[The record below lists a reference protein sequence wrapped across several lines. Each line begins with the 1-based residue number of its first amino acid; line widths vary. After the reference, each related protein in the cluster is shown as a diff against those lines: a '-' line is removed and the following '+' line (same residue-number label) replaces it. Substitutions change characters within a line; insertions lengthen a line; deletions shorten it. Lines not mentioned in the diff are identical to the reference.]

1 MRVRLRRRRLHY
13 IKSPLAMLA
22 RVQPIAPVLLGITF
36 VQLALGALAPFVGLL
51 LAQRGVPTPT
61 IGLVTSAYYIGFL
74 GGSLSCAAI
83 VDRVGHIRAFT
94 VFAAIG
100 ADCVLLH
107 AVTTDPLIWGAL
119 RAATG
124 YAMSGAFLITESWL
138 NDKVGASSRGRVFAA
153 YLFVSWS
160 ASAIG
165 PLALN
170 LHNAANFLFILI
182 AICFAT
188 ALIPMAL
195 TQVSNPEIA
204 GRTHFGVR
212 RLFAVSPLGAV
223 ACFAAGLVNSAFYG
237 LIPVYGETV
246 GLGAGPI
253 SVLLTTALVGGLLAQ
268 YPIGMVS
275 DRYGRR
281 PTMLAVLIVGLV
293 FAIGMFA
300 LAGRVFPAL
309 LAFTFVYAA
318 MTAPLY
324 GLGAGQT
331 NDYVSPKEFVG
342 ASGGLLFAW
351 ALGAS
356 AGPIVAAAAMDVLG
370 PGGLFLYLVAVL
382 AVIALFTI
390 FRMLRRTG
398 LPLALQTGFV
408 PAPQTPPGIAEFDP
422 RSAAAARAGDK
433 PA

>member
-1 MRVRLRRRRLHY
+1 MF
-13 IKSPLAMLA
+13 A

-36 VQLALGALAPFVGLL
+36 VQLALGALAPFISLL
-51 LAQRGVPTPT
+51 LAQRSVPTTT

-74 GGSLSCAAI
+74 AGSLSCAAL

-107 AVTTDPLIWGAL
+107 AITADPLVWGLL

-138 NDKVGASSRGRVFAA
+138 NDKVTASSRGRVFAA

-160 ASAIG
+160 ASAVG

-170 LHNAANFLFILI
+170 LHDAANFLFILI
-182 AICFAT
+182 AMSFAT

-195 TQVSNPEIA
+195 TEVSNPEIA
-204 GRTHFGVR
+204 GRSHFGLR

-223 ACFAAGLVNSAFYG
+223 ACFAAGSVNSAFYG
-237 LIPVYGETV
+237 LVPVYGEAA
-246 GLGAGPI
+246 GLGAGRI

-268 YPIGMVS
+268 YPVGMLS

-281 PTMLAVLIVGLV
+281 PTMLAALVIGLA
-293 FAIGMFA
+293 FAAAMLLLGA
-300 LAGRVFPAL
+300 RLFPAL
-309 LAFTFVYAA
+309 LAIAFIYAGV
-318 MTAPLY
+318 TAPLY

-331 NDYVSPKEFVG
+331 NDYISPKDFVG

-356 AGPIVAAAAMDVLG
+356 AGPVAASGVMALAG

-382 AVIALFTI
+382 AAIALFTI
-390 FRMLRRTG
+390 FRMLRRSG
-398 LPLALQTGFV
+398 LPVDQQTGFV
-408 PAPQTPPGIAEFDP
+408 PAPQTPPGIAELDP
-422 RSAAAARAGDK
+422 RSGGSAGK
-433 PA
+433 

>member
-1 MRVRLRRRRLHY
+1 
-13 IKSPLAMLA
+13 MLA

-36 VQLALGALAPFVGLL
+36 VQLALGALAPFISLL

-74 GGSLSCAAI
+74 AGSLSCAAI

-107 AVTTDPLIWGAL
+107 AVTSDPLLWGIL

-153 YLFVSWS
+153 YLFVTWS

-182 AICFAT
+182 ALSFAT

-195 TQVSNPEIA
+195 TEVSNPEIA
-204 GRTHFGVR
+204 NRAHFGVR
-212 RLFAVSPLGAV
+212 RLFAVSPLGLA
-223 ACFAAGLVNSAFYG
+223 ACFASGLVNSAFYG
-237 LIPVYGETV
+237 LTPVYGAAM
-246 GLGAGPI
+246 GLDAGHI

-268 YPIGMVS
+268 YPVGMLS

-281 PTMLAVLIVGLV
+281 PTMLAALFIGLV
-293 FAIGMFA
+293 FAAAMLLLGA
-300 LAGRVFPAL
+300 RLFPAL
-309 LAFTFVYAA
+309 LAI
-318 MTAPLY
+318 AP
-324 GLGAGQT
+324 A
-331 NDYVSPKEFVG
+331 
-342 ASGGLLFAW
+342 
-351 ALGAS
+351 
-356 AGPIVAAAAMDVLG
+356 
-370 PGGLFLYLVAVL
+370 
-382 AVIALFTI
+382 
-390 FRMLRRTG
+390 
-398 LPLALQTGFV
+398 
-408 PAPQTPPGIAEFDP
+408 
-422 RSAAAARAGDK
+422 
-433 PA
+433 

>member
-1 MRVRLRRRRLHY
+1 
-13 IKSPLAMLA
+13 MLA

-36 VQLALGALAPFVGLL
+36 VQLALGALAPFVSLL
-51 LAQRGVPTPT
+51 LAQRGVATPT
-61 IGLVTSAYYIGFL
+61 IGLVTSAYYVGFL
-74 GGSLSCAAI
+74 VGSLSCAAI

-107 AVTTDPLIWGAL
+107 AVTTDALVWGIL

-138 NDKVGASSRGRVFAA
+138 NDKAGAASRGRVFAA

-160 ASAIG
+160 ASAVG

-170 LHNAANFLFILI
+170 LHNAANFLFIII
-182 AICFAT
+182 AMCFAT
-188 ALIPMAL
+188 ALVPMAL

-204 GRTHFGVR
+204 NRTHFGVR

-223 ACFAAGLVNSAFYG
+223 ACFASGLVNSAFYG
-237 LIPVYGETV
+237 LAPVYGQEV
-246 GLGAGPI
+246 GLGAGRI

-268 YPIGMVS
+268 YPVGMLS

-281 PTMLAVLIVGLV
+281 PTMLAALIVALV
-293 FAIGMFA
+293 FAGAM
-300 LAGRVFPAL
+300 LLLQGRFFPAL
-309 LAFTFVYAA
+309 LAFAFVYAA

-356 AGPIVAAAAMDVLG
+356 AGPIAAAGVMDLVG
-370 PGGLFLYLVAVL
+370 PGGLFLYLALVL
-382 AVIALFTI
+382 AVIAVFTI
-390 FRMLRRTG
+390 FRMTRRSS
-398 LPLALQTGFV
+398 LPVALQTGFV
-408 PAPQTPPGIAEFDP
+408 PAPQTPPGLAELDP
-422 RSAAAARAGDK
+422 RSGSAEKGAGK
-433 PA
+433 TV

>member
-1 MRVRLRRRRLHY
+1 MF
-13 IKSPLAMLA
+13 A
-22 RVQPIAPVLLGITF
+22 RVQPIVPVLLGITF
-36 VQLALGALAPFVGLL
+36 VQLALGALAPFISLL
-51 LAQRGVPTPT
+51 LAQRSVPTTT
-61 IGLVTSAYYIGFL
+61 IGLVTSAYYVGFL
-74 GGSLSCAAI
+74 AGSLSCAAI

-107 AVTTDPLIWGAL
+107 AITADPLVWALL

-138 NDKVGASSRGRVFAA
+138 NDKVTASSRGRVFAA

-160 ASAIG
+160 ASAVG

-170 LHNAANFLFILI
+170 LHDAANFLFILI
-182 AICFAT
+182 AMSFAT

-195 TQVSNPEIA
+195 TEVSNPEIA
-204 GRTHFGVR
+204 GRSHFGLR

-237 LIPVYGETV
+237 LVPVYGEAV
-246 GLGAGPI
+246 GLGAGRI

-268 YPIGMVS
+268 YPVGMLS

-281 PTMLAVLIVGLV
+281 PTMLAALFIGLV
-293 FAIGMFA
+293 FAAAMLLLGA
-300 LAGRVFPAL
+300 RLFPAL
-309 LAFTFVYAA
+309 LAIAFIYAGV
-318 MTAPLY
+318 TAPLY

-331 NDYVSPKEFVG
+331 NDYISPKDFVG

-356 AGPIVAAAAMDVLG
+356 AGPVAASGVMALAG

-382 AVIALFTI
+382 AAIALFTI
-390 FRMLRRTG
+390 FRMLRRSG
-398 LPLALQTGFV
+398 LPVDQQTGFV
-408 PAPQTPPGIAEFDP
+408 PAPQTPPGIAELDP
-422 RSAAAARAGDK
+422 RSGGSAAK
-433 PA
+433 

>member
-1 MRVRLRRRRLHY
+1 
-13 IKSPLAMLA
+13 MLA

-36 VQLALGALAPFVGLL
+36 VQLALGALAPFVSLL

-74 GGSLSCAAI
+74 AGSLSCAAI

-94 VFAAIG
+94 VFAAVG

-107 AVTTDPLIWGAL
+107 AVTSDPLIWGVL

-124 YAMSGAFLITESWL
+124 YAMSGAFLVTESWL

-160 ASAIG
+160 ASAVG

-170 LHNAANFLFILI
+170 LHDAANFLFIVI
-182 AICFAT
+182 AMSFAT

-195 TQVSNPEIA
+195 TEVSNPEIA
-204 GRTHFGVR
+204 DRTKFSVR
-212 RLFAVSPLGAV
+212 RLFALSPLGLV

-237 LIPVYGETV
+237 LAPVYGEAV
-246 GLGAGPI
+246 GLGAGRI
-253 SVLLTTALVGGLLAQ
+253 SLLLTTALVGGLLAQ
-268 YPIGMVS
+268 YPIGMLS

-281 PTMLAVLIVGLV
+281 PTMLAVLAIALV
-293 FAIGMFA
+293 FAVGMFV
-300 LAGRVFPAL
+300 LAGRLFPAL
-309 LAFTFVYAA
+309 LAFAFIYAA

-356 AGPIVAAAAMDVLG
+356 AGPIVAAGAMALLG
-370 PGGLFLYLVAVL
+370 PGGLFLYLIAVL

-408 PAPQTPPGIAEFDP
+408 PAPQTPPGIAALDP
-422 RSAAAARAGDK
+422 RSGGEQRAARRS
-433 PA
+433 

>member
-1 MRVRLRRRRLHY
+1 MF
-13 IKSPLAMLA
+13 A
-22 RVQPIAPVLLGITF
+22 RVQPIVPVLLGITF
-36 VQLALGALAPFVGLL
+36 VQLALGALAPFISLL
-51 LAQRGVPTPT
+51 LAQRSVPTTT
-61 IGLVTSAYYIGFL
+61 IGLVTSAYYVGFL
-74 GGSLSCAAI
+74 AGSLSCAAI

-107 AVTTDPLIWGAL
+107 AITADPLVWALL

-138 NDKVGASSRGRVFAA
+138 NDKVTASSRGRVFAA

-160 ASAIG
+160 ASAVG

-170 LHNAANFLFILI
+170 LHDAANFLFILI
-182 AICFAT
+182 AMSFAT

-195 TQVSNPEIA
+195 TEVSNPEIA
-204 GRTHFGVR
+204 GRSHFGLR

-237 LIPVYGETV
+237 LVPVYGEAV
-246 GLGAGPI
+246 GLGAGRI

-268 YPIGMVS
+268 YPVGMLS

-281 PTMLAVLIVGLV
+281 PTMLAALFIGLV
-293 FAIGMFA
+293 FAAAMLLLGA
-300 LAGRVFPAL
+300 RLFPAL
-309 LAFTFVYAA
+309 LAIAFIYAGV
-318 MTAPLY
+318 TAPLY

-331 NDYVSPKEFVG
+331 NDYISPKDFVG

-356 AGPIVAAAAMDVLG
+356 AGPVAASGVMALAG

-382 AVIALFTI
+382 AAIALFTI
-390 FRMLRRTG
+390 FRMLRRSG
-398 LPLALQTGFV
+398 LPVDQQTGFV
-408 PAPQTPPGIAEFDP
+408 PAPQTPPGIAELDP
-422 RSAAAARAGDK
+422 RSGGARRQTS
-433 PA
+433 

>member
-1 MRVRLRRRRLHY
+1 MF
-13 IKSPLAMLA
+13 A

-36 VQLALGALAPFVGLL
+36 VQLALGALAPFISLL
-51 LAQRGVPTPT
+51 LAQRSVPTTT

-74 GGSLSCAAI
+74 AGSLSCAAI

-107 AVTTDPLIWGAL
+107 AITADPLVWGLL

-138 NDKVGASSRGRVFAA
+138 NDKVTASSRGRVFAA

-160 ASAIG
+160 ASAVG

-170 LHNAANFLFILI
+170 LHDAANFLFILI
-182 AICFAT
+182 AMSFAT

-195 TQVSNPEIA
+195 TEVSNPEIA
-204 GRTHFGVR
+204 GRSHFGLR

-223 ACFAAGLVNSAFYG
+223 ACFAAGSVNSAFYG
-237 LIPVYGETV
+237 LVPVYGEAA
-246 GLGAGPI
+246 GLGAGRI

-268 YPIGMVS
+268 YPVGMLS

-281 PTMLAVLIVGLV
+281 PTMLAALVIGLA
-293 FAIGMFA
+293 FAAAMLLLGA
-300 LAGRVFPAL
+300 RLFPAL
-309 LAFTFVYAA
+309 LAIAFIYAGV
-318 MTAPLY
+318 TAPLY

-331 NDYVSPKEFVG
+331 NDYISPKDFVG

-356 AGPIVAAAAMDVLG
+356 AGPVAASGVMALAG

-382 AVIALFTI
+382 AAIALFTI
-390 FRMLRRTG
+390 FRMLRRSG
-398 LPLALQTGFV
+398 LPVDQQTGFV
-408 PAPQTPPGIAEFDP
+408 PAPQTPPGIAELDP
-422 RSAAAARAGDK
+422 RSGGSAGK
-433 PA
+433 

>member
-1 MRVRLRRRRLHY
+1 MF
-13 IKSPLAMLA
+13 A
-22 RVQPIAPVLLGITF
+22 RIQPIAPVLLGITF
-36 VQLALGALAPFVGLL
+36 VQLALGALAPFVSLL

-61 IGLVTSAYYIGFL
+61 IGLVTSAYYLGFL
-74 GGSLSCAAI
+74 AGSLSCAAI

-107 AVTTDPLIWGAL
+107 AITADALIWAVL

-124 YAMSGAFLITESWL
+124 YAMSGAFLIAESWL
-138 NDKVGASSRGRVFAA
+138 NDKVTASSRGRTFAA

-170 LHNAANFLFILI
+170 LHDAANFLFIVI
-182 AICFAT
+182 AMSFAT

-195 TQVSNPEIA
+195 TEVSNPEIA
-204 GRTHFGVR
+204 NRTHFGVR

-237 LIPVYGETV
+237 LAPVYGEGV
-246 GLGAGPI
+246 GLGAGRI
-253 SVLLTTALVGGLLAQ
+253 SVLLTTALIGGLLAQ

-281 PTMLAVLIVGLV
+281 PTMLVVLVVALV
-293 FAIGMFA
+293 FAIGM
-300 LAGRVFPAL
+300 LLLGHRVFPAL
-309 LAFTFVYAA
+309 LVFAFIYAG

-356 AGPIVAAAAMDVLG
+356 AGPIAAAGAMHLAG
-370 PGGLFLYLVAVL
+370 PGGLFLYLALVL

-398 LPLALQTGFV
+398 LPVAQQSGFV
-408 PAPQTPPGIAEFDP
+408 PAPQTPPGIAELDP
-422 RSAAAARAGDK
+422 RSTGAQK
-433 PA
+433 PASSFP

>member
-1 MRVRLRRRRLHY
+1 MF
-13 IKSPLAMLA
+13 A

-36 VQLALGALAPFVGLL
+36 VQLALGALAPFISLL

-74 GGSLSCAAI
+74 AGSLSCAAI

-107 AVTTDPLIWGAL
+107 AITADPLVWGLL

-124 YAMSGAFLITESWL
+124 FAMSGAFLITESWL
-138 NDKVGASSRGRVFAA
+138 NDKVTASSRGRVFAA
-153 YLFVSWS
+153 YLLASWS
-160 ASAIG
+160 ASAVG

-170 LHNAANFLFILI
+170 LHDAANFLFIVI
-182 AICFAT
+182 AMSFAT
-188 ALIPMAL
+188 ALVPMAL
-195 TQVSNPEIA
+195 TEVSNPEIA
-204 GRTHFGVR
+204 GRSHFGLR
-212 RLFAVSPLGAV
+212 QLFAVSPLGAV
-223 ACFAAGLVNSAFYG
+223 ACFTAGLVNSAFYG
-237 LIPVYGETV
+237 LVPVYGEAV
-246 GLGAGPI
+246 GLGAARI

-268 YPIGMVS
+268 YPVGMLS

-281 PTMLAVLIVGLV
+281 PTMLAALVIGLV
-293 FAIGMFA
+293 FAAAMLLLGA
-300 LAGRVFPAL
+300 RLFPAL
-309 LAFTFVYAA
+309 LAIAFIYAGV
-318 MTAPLY
+318 TAPLY

-331 NDYVSPKEFVG
+331 NDYISPKDFVG

-356 AGPIVAAAAMDVLG
+356 AGPIAAAGVMALAG

-382 AVIALFTI
+382 AAIALFTI

-398 LPLALQTGFV
+398 LPVAQQTGFV
-408 PAPQTPPGIAEFDP
+408 PAPQTPPGIAELDP
-422 RSAAAARAGDK
+422 RSGGGAVRQT
-433 PA
+433 P

>member
-1 MRVRLRRRRLHY
+1 MF
-13 IKSPLAMLA
+13 A

-36 VQLALGALAPFVGLL
+36 VQLALGALAPFISLL
-51 LAQRGVPTPT
+51 LAQRSVPTTT

-74 GGSLSCAAI
+74 AGSLSCAAI

-107 AVTTDPLIWGAL
+107 AITADPLVWGLL

-138 NDKVGASSRGRVFAA
+138 NDKVTASSRGRVFAA
-153 YLFVSWS
+153 YLFVTWS

-182 AICFAT
+182 AMSFAT

-195 TQVSNPEIA
+195 TEVSNPEIA
-204 GRTHFGVR
+204 GRSHFGLR

-223 ACFAAGLVNSAFYG
+223 ACFAAGSVNSAFYG
-237 LIPVYGETV
+237 LVPVYGEAA
-246 GLGAGPI
+246 GLGAGRI

-268 YPIGMVS
+268 YPVGMLS

-281 PTMLAVLIVGLV
+281 PTMLAALVIGLA
-293 FAIGMFA
+293 FAAAMLLLGA
-300 LAGRVFPAL
+300 RLFPAL
-309 LAFTFVYAA
+309 LAIAFIYAGV
-318 MTAPLY
+318 TAPLY

-331 NDYVSPKEFVG
+331 NDYISPKDFVG

-356 AGPIVAAAAMDVLG
+356 AGPVAASGVMALAG

-382 AVIALFTI
+382 AAIALFTI
-390 FRMLRRTG
+390 FRMLRRSG
-398 LPLALQTGFV
+398 LPVDQQTGFV
-408 PAPQTPPGIAEFDP
+408 PAPQTPPGIAELDP
-422 RSAAAARAGDK
+422 RSGGSAGK
-433 PA
+433 

>member
-1 MRVRLRRRRLHY
+1 MPSHIKVSWRR
-13 IKSPLAMLA
+13 LAMLA

-36 VQLALGALAPFVGLL
+36 VQLALGALAPFVSLL

-74 GGSLSCAAI
+74 AGSLSCAAI

-107 AVTTDPLIWGAL
+107 AVTTDPLIWGVL

-153 YLFVSWS
+153 YLFVTWS
-160 ASAIG
+160 ASAVG

-182 AICFAT
+182 AMSFAT
-188 ALIPMAL
+188 ALLPMAL
-195 TQVSNPEIA
+195 TEVSNPEIA
-204 GRTHFGVR
+204 NRTHFSVR
-212 RLFAVSPLGAV
+212 RLFAVSPLGLA
-223 ACFAAGLVNSAFYG
+223 ACFASGLVNSAFYG
-237 LIPVYGETV
+237 LAPVYGEAV
-246 GLGAGPI
+246 GLGAGSI
-253 SVLLTTALVGGLLAQ
+253 SVMLTTALVGGLLAQ
-268 YPIGMVS
+268 YPVGMLS

-281 PTMLAVLIVGLV
+281 PTMLAVLIIALV
-293 FAIGMFA
+293 FAVGMFV
-300 LAGRVFPAL
+300 LAGRLFPAL
-309 LAFTFVYAA
+309 LGFAFVYAA

-331 NDYVSPKEFVG
+331 NDYLSPKEFVG

-356 AGPIVAAAAMDVLG
+356 VGPIAAAGAMGLLG
-370 PGGLFLYLVAVL
+370 PGGLFLYLAAMLMVVT
-382 AVIALFTI
+382 LFTI

-408 PAPQTPPGIAEFDP
+408 PAPQTPPGIAELDP
-422 RSAAAARAGDK
+422 RSSVEPPPLRRS
-433 PA
+433 